1 MFALA
6 PKPDASH
13 HSLPK
18 PSSKMSSMPSSQC
31 SRLALDDS
39 PIRSLGHSEDG
50 FDHDS
55 MIGITA
61 SERLRMQNW
70 LDLQRKNLDSS
81 SLKTS
86 ASTEVPS
93 DPLFFAP
100 FEPTHLA
107 RPSSESSSVITS
119 TSALHQATPEISVP
133 TRLAL
138 CETLMGCI
146 DTFQSGA
153 ANDAT
158 YLSAANALRD
168 LHAFVSTAEKKQRA
182 SVQITI
188 DGEEFIMKD
197 FHNASVVIR
206 LSDNSVFD
214 LEGRHLGTLNDS
226 TGSIELISDTS

>member
-1 MFALA
+1 
-6 PKPDASH
+6 
-13 HSLPK
+13 
-18 PSSKMSSMPSSQC
+18 MSSVPSSQ
-31 SRLALDDS
+31 SSLALDDS
-39 PIRSLGHSEDG
+39 PIRSLGHSDAC
-50 FDHDS
+50 FDQDS

-70 LDLQRKNLDSS
+70 LDLERKNLDSS

-93 DPLFFAP
+93 KPSEP
-100 FEPTHLA
+100 FEPIHLA
-107 RPSSESSSVITS
+107 RPNSEGSSVITS
-119 TSALHQATPEISVP
+119 SSAPQQATPEISVP

-146 DTFQSGA
+146 DTFQSGS

-168 LHAFVSTAEKKQRA
+168 LHAFVSTAEKKQKLSTRA
-182 SVQITI
+182 SVHITI

-206 LSDNSVFD
+206 LSDNSAFD
-214 LEGRHLGTLNDS
+214 PDTLRHLGVLNES
-226 TGSIELISDTS
+226 TGSIELISDASFTAL

>member
-1 MFALA
+1 
-6 PKPDASH
+6 
-13 HSLPK
+13 
-18 PSSKMSSMPSSQC
+18 
-31 SRLALDDS
+31 
-39 PIRSLGHSEDG
+39 
-50 FDHDS
+50 
-55 MIGITA
+55 
-61 SERLRMQNW
+61 
-70 LDLQRKNLDSS
+70 
-81 SLKTS
+81 
-86 ASTEVPS
+86 
-93 DPLFFAP
+93 
-100 FEPTHLA
+100 
-107 RPSSESSSVITS
+107 
-119 TSALHQATPEISVP
+119 
-133 TRLAL
+133 
-138 CETLMGCI
+138 MGCI